1 MVFIMRF
8 VTPLLF
14 VAAVAFPTLTAA
26 AAAAAPLASAF
37 ATSSASALA
46 AQGCDQALQARY
58 KVTFQADWSR
68 QTHPTDFPNNPH
80 FSGLIGGTHGAG
92 HHFWEVGALAS
103 DGIESMAETGSK
115 TLLTQEVNA
124 AISAGDAEYLLSGGG
139 TNSPGSVS
147 MSFDISS
154 DFSQVTLVSMIA
166 PSPDWFVG
174 VDGLELFQNG
184 RWVDQVVIDLAP
196 YDSGTDSGTTYT
208 SSNSNTNP
216 ADPIFEITG
225 YPFFGVPL
233 GTFTFE
239 KLEGDDLALCVDPLI
254 GGSNANVDVSFGT
267 PTEEVAI
274 LWSTSLGSTVAN
286 SGGWC
291 VDFGIVFPLGNPQSQ
306 LVSLG
311 QFDGNGDYSVNLGV
325 PNAATG
331 LTLYLQAAEKNSCP
345 DSRMSNIVTRTVL

>member
-1 MVFIMRF
+1 MIPIMIPALSLLLPLATA
-8 VTPLLF
+8 TPL
-14 VAAVAFPTLTAA
+14 
-26 AAAAAPLASAF
+26 
-37 ATSSASALA
+37 ALP
-46 AQGCDQALQARY
+46 QGCDQPLEARY
-58 KVTFQADWSR
+58 KVTFQADWSS

-80 FSGLIGGTHGAG
+80 FSGLIGGTHADGI
-92 HHFWEVGALAS
+92 HFWEVGALAS

-115 TLLTQEVNA
+115 TKLTQEVNA
-124 AISAGDAEYLLSGGG
+124 AISAGDAEFLLSGPGAG
-139 TNSPGSVS
+139 SPDTVS
-147 MSFDISS
+147 MTFDITS

-184 RWVDQVVIDLAP
+184 RWVDQVVIDLLP

-208 SSNSNTNP
+208 SGNSNTNP

-239 KLEGDDLALCVDPLI
+239 KLSGDDLGLCVDPLI
-254 GGSNANVDVSFGT
+254 AGSNANIDVSYGT
-267 PTEEVAI
+267 AFETVAVM
-274 LWSTSLGSTVAN
+274 WSTSLGSTVAN

-291 VDFGIVFPLGNPQSQ
+291 VDFGINFPLANPMSQ
-306 LVSLG
+306 LAAMG
-311 QFDGNGDYSVNLGV
+311 NCDANGDYSINLQV
-325 PNAATG
+325 PAAAAG

-345 DSRMSNIVTRTVL
+345 DTRMSNIVTRTVM